1 MTISSETIVV
11 LRGEL
16 FRFAL
21 LGFAKTVATALV
33 FYVLAGILPPRLAY
47 TLLYVAG
54 LIVVALM
61 TPRYVFRVRTSHL
74 RIALLLGWYVAIY
87 LVGISVVS
95 LLDRISD
102 SRAVITVG
110 TVFVTAPLSFVGA
123 RYFVGKRRLP
133 DAPPALSGARD

>member
-1 MTISSETIVV
+1 MRGSRRSIVA
-11 LRGEL
+11 LRAEFL
-16 FRFAL
+16 RFAL

-33 FYVLAGILPPRLAY
+33 FYLLAWILPPQLVY

-54 LIVVALM
+54 LVVVALV
-61 TPRYVFRVRTSHL
+61 TPRYVFRVQASHS
-74 RIALLLGWYVAIY
+74 RVALLLGWYVAIY

-110 TVFVTAPLSFVGA
+110 TVFVTAPLGFVGA
-123 RYFVGKRRLP
+123 RYFVGKSRIGGLP
-133 DAPPALSGARD
+133 RGVK